1 MIIGVGELSALGTA
15 VTWGISSQVH
25 GHVARLVGPA
35 GLTLLRMPF
44 QVFFLALMC
53 LFMQPDIAW
62 TLEGLGY
69 LAASAL
75 AGIYLCDFF
84 VSYAMF
90 TLGPAT
96 AALLLSSST
105 AFSALV
111 GWVVLDETLPPQVW
125 AGIALTMLGIFFVVT
140 ENRGSTLLPGQARP
154 VGKALLLGVG
164 AGLLAGLTL
173 AFSFLFLK
181 QGLQTGVDTLWGTF
195 IRLIIGAC
203 LLWGLGAAHGWPGQ
217 AVRGARQ
224 HPKVCL
230 MLLFSCFFSAVGL
243 WCASFAVVKAPVGVA
258 ATLIGL
264 QSITVTIIGAL
275 WYRKMPS
282 LRIIAGT
289 LVAFGGVALICLR

>member
-1 MIIGVGELSALGTA
+1 MIIGIGELSALGTA
-15 VTWGISSQVH
+15 TSWGISSQVH
-25 GHVARLVGPA
+25 GYVARLVGPA

-53 LFMQPDIAW
+53 LVMGPDTAW
-62 TLEGLGY
+62 TLEGVGF

-75 AGIYLCDFF
+75 SGIYLCDFF
-84 VSYAMF
+84 VSYAMYV
-90 TLGPAT
+90 LGPAT

-105 AFSALV
+105 AFSALL
-111 GWVVLDETLPPQVW
+111 GWVFLGEELPSQVW
-125 AGIALTMLGIFFVVT
+125 AGIGLTMLGIFFVVT
-140 ENRGSTLLPGQARP
+140 ENRGSTLLPGQSRP

-164 AGLLAGLTL
+164 AGLLAGITL

-181 QGLQTGVDTLWGTF
+181 QGLQTGLDTLWGTF

-203 LLWGLGAAHGWPGQ
+203 LLWGLGALHSWP
-217 AVRGARQ
+217 AKAIRGARQ

-243 WCASFAVVKAPVGVA
+243 WCASFALTEAPVGVA

-275 WYRKMPS
+275 WYRKLPS
-282 LRIIAGT
+282 LRIVAGT